1 MEDRWKKLWENL
13 KPQISDLAQKA
24 GEVAK
29 KAGDTISDMA
39 KTLGK
44 ESAKLAKI
52 GKLKAEIVSLELNRN
67 DIFRK
72 LGERLYDLHKKGE
85 EIKNDKFEDL
95 LKEVEKIESTI
106 IEKQKE
112 IKKIAEEEKLEPED
126 VEKIP
131 TLKDEEKK
139 D

>member
-72 LGERLYDLHKKGE
+72 IGERLYDLYKKRE
-85 EIKNDKFEDL
+85 NIEKDKFDDL
-95 LKEVEKIESTI
+95 LKEIEKIESAI

-131 TLKDEEKK
+131 TLEDEEKK

>member
-52 GKLKAEIVSLELNRN
+52 GKLKAVIVSLELNRN
-67 DIFRK
+67 DILRK
-72 LGERLYDLHKKGE
+72 IGERLYDLYKKGE
-85 EIKNDKFEDL
+85 NIEKDKFEDL
-95 LKEVEKIESTI
+95 LKEIKKIESTI

-131 TLKDEEKK
+131 TLEDEEKK

>member
-72 LGERLYDLHKKGE
+72 IGERLYDLYKKGE
-85 EIKNDKFEDL
+85 NIEKDKFDDL
-95 LKEVEKIESTI
+95 LKEIEKIESTI

-131 TLKDEEKK
+131 TLEDEEKK

>member
-29 KAGDTISDMA
+29 KAGDIISDMA

-72 LGERLYDLHKKGE
+72 IGERLYDLYKKGE
-85 EIKNDKFEDL
+85 NIEKDKFDDL
-95 LKEVEKIESTI
+95 LKEIEKIESTI

-131 TLKDEEKK
+131 TLEDEEKK

>member
-44 ESAKLAKI
+44 ESAKLTKI
-52 GKLKAEIVSLELNRN
+52 GKLKAEIISLELNRN

-72 LGERLYDLHKKGE
+72 IGERLYDLYKKGE
-85 EIKNDKFEDL
+85 NIEKDKFDDL
-95 LKEVEKIESTI
+95 LKEIEKIENTI

-131 TLKDEEKK
+131 TLEDEEKK

>member
-29 KAGDTISDMA
+29 RAGDTISDMA

-72 LGERLYDLHKKGE
+72 IGERLYDLYKKGE
-85 EIKNDKFEDL
+85 NIEKDKFDDL
-95 LKEVEKIESTI
+95 LKEIEKIESTI

-131 TLKDEEKK
+131 TLEDEEKK

>member
-24 GEVAK
+24 GEVTK

-72 LGERLYDLHKKGE
+72 IGERLYDLYKKGE
-85 EIKNDKFEDL
+85 NIEKDKFDDL
-95 LKEVEKIESTI
+95 LKEIEKIENTI

-131 TLKDEEKK
+131 TLEDEEKK

>member
-67 DIFRK
+67 DILRK
-72 LGERLYDLHKKGE
+72 IGERLYDLYKKGE
-85 EIKNDKFEDL
+85 NIEKDKFDDL
-95 LKEVEKIESTI
+95 LKEIEKIESTI

-131 TLKDEEKK
+131 TLEDEEKK

>member
-72 LGERLYDLHKKGE
+72 IGERLYDLYKKGE
-85 EIKNDKFEDL
+85 NIEKDKFDDL
-95 LKEVEKIESTI
+95 LKEIEKIENTI

-112 IKKIAEEEKLEPED
+112 IKKIAEEEKLEPEE

-131 TLKDEEKK
+131 TLEDEEKK

>member
-44 ESAKLAKI
+44 ESAKLTKI

-72 LGERLYDLHKKGE
+72 IGERLYDLYKKGE
-85 EIKNDKFEDL
+85 NIEKDKFDDL
-95 LKEVEKIESTI
+95 LKEIEKIKNTI

-131 TLKDEEKK
+131 TLEDEEKK